1 VGKMQN
7 ASACTADSLMDIRLA
22 STILYLS
29 QLFSLMR
36 SAPSAPVA
44 ALAVAGESAKDKIG
58 QPIVPAWRRH
68 ERFHS

>member
-1 VGKMQN
+1 
-7 ASACTADSLMDIRLA
+7 
-22 STILYLS
+22 
-29 QLFSLMR
+29 LFSLMR

-68 ERFHS
+68 APPRFRAEYPYGPSA